1 MKRRQ
6 FQAGLLALAGGSALG
21 SAHAQ
26 SRPGGPGGFPNK
38 PIKLIVPYPAGG
50 IVDAVMRAVS
60 DPLSAELPQRTAT
73 ISIAPQG
80 HSAAHTPQPLQ

>member
-60 DPLSAELPQRTAT
+60 DPLSRRAA
-73 ISIAPQG
+73 
-80 HSAAHTPQPLQ
+80 AAHPGRQPHRGRRPHRH